1 MEERESA
8 EQRYKQKVY
17 LRQLQPPTPQPIEI
31 QVQEVLL
38 PGQTAKPPI
47 HVRVG
52 KREPRTPSPIVIKS
66 APPPVP
72 PAESDQPII
81 YNKYVPPPKQPPQ
94 QVLPFISPR
103 TVSMSV
109 FRSSFIVIPISH
121 PNHVSFHSFTS
132 NHHRFLFPSR
142 SHRGRTVVTLQTC
155 S

>member
-1 MEERESA
+1 MNLDPDPIIEEREST

-38 PGQTAKPPI
+38 QGQTPKPPI

-66 APPPVP
+66 APPPLP
-72 PAESDQPII
+72 PNESDQPIV

-94 QVLPFISPR
+94 QVLF
-103 TVSMSV
+103 
-109 FRSSFIVIPISH
+109 F
-121 PNHVSFHSFTS
+121 NK
-132 NHHRFLFPSR
+132 
-142 SHRGRTVVTLQTC
+142 
-155 S
+155 